1 MQSGCKFLDL
11 DVPLLD
17 FPDFV
22 LTDFFLM
29 LIFEDMLS
37 EDEVEGGTM
46 VVLAKKVLSVL
57 PRIGNSAC
65 VITLLG
71 LETGVDTHKP

>member
-1 MQSGCKFLDL
+1 MQSGCKFRDL

-17 FPDFV
+17 FPDLV

-37 EDEVEGGTM
+37 EDEVEGVTM